1 MVVSENL
8 NGYVTKDR
16 MWAAVPFG
24 KSKFIIIH
32 NGQKVHVT
40 NNLITAKSYITKQTT
55 IPKNKTSSLEQFL

>member
-24 KSKFIIIH
+24 KSKFIIIEMAYMA
-32 NGQKVHVT
+32 
-40 NNLITAKSYITKQTT
+40 LR
-55 IPKNKTSSLEQFL
+55 